1 MKHVVTILL
10 LFMVFVSCEKPI
22 TSDSGSDD
30 SQGVKAD
37 DNLVVSVPVDGLSFT
52 RLNFAVYDMTGTRVK
67 QVNQQMDL
75 SRTASFQLA
84 PLRRST
90 ADFGKASFQLAP
102 LRRST
107 ALFGTASFQL
117 ASGNYAL
124 VVVAH
129 SSDGN
134 PTMTDPKKIQFK
146 NAQGFTETFLYYDH
160 VTIGDERVNLWATPK
175 RIVALCRFVLTD
187 DYPTGVAKMRF
198 YYTGGSGAFD
208 ATTGLGC
215 VNSKQSLSF
224 DVTSGQ
230 KQFDLYTFLHDTEGT
245 IHLTV
250 TALDV
255 SDVEFLHR
263 DFDVPLVQ
271 NKITWVSGSFFSNSM
286 TISTVSIN
294 ADWDGEYH
302 LTF

>member
-10 LFMVFVSCEKPI
+10 LLMVFVSCEKPLP
-22 TSDSGSDD
+22 SDSDSED
-30 SQGVKAD
+30 SQEVKAD

-67 QVNQQMDL
+67 QVNQT
-75 SRTASFQLA
+75 SAA
-84 PLRRST
+84 
-90 ADFGKASFQLAP
+90 ADFGKQVNQTSAAAVFGKASFQLTP
-102 LRRST
+102 
-107 ALFGTASFQL
+107 GDY
-117 ASGNYAL
+117 NL

-146 NAQGFTETFLYYDH
+146 NTQGFTDTFLYYGS
-160 VTIGDERVNLWATPK
+160 VTIGDERVSLLVTPK

-187 DYPTGVAKMRF
+187 DYPAGAAKMRF

-215 VNSKQSLSF
+215 VNSMQDVKF
-224 DVTSGQ
+224 DVTDGQ
-230 KQFDLYTFLHDTEGT
+230 KQFDLYTYLHDTEGT
-245 IHLTV
+245 IRLVVTV
-250 TALDV
+250 LDV
-255 SDVEFLHR
+255 SDVELYQR
-263 DFDVPLVQ
+263 TFDVPLVQ
-271 NKITWVSGSFFSNSM
+271 KKITWMTGSFFSGSM
-286 TISTVSIN
+286 TISTVDNN

-302 LTF
+302 LPF

>member
-67 QVNQQMDL
+67 QVNQT
-75 SRTASFQLA
+75 SAA
-84 PLRRST
+84 
-90 ADFGKASFQLAP
+90 AVFGKASFQLAP

-117 ASGNYAL
+117 APGNYAL

-134 PTMTDPKKIQFK
+134 PTMTDPRKIQFK
-146 NAQGFTETFLYYDH
+146 NAQGFTDTFLYYDH
-160 VTIGDERVNLWATPK
+160 VTIGDERVNLLVTPK

-187 DYPTGVAKMRF
+187 DYPAGVAKMRF

-215 VNSKQSLSF
+215 VNSKQSLLF

-255 SDVEFLHR
+255 SDVELLQR

-302 LTF
+302 LSF

>member
-1 MKHVVTILL
+1 MKHVVTIFL

-37 DNLVVSVPVDGLSFT
+37 DNLVVSVPVDGQSFT

-67 QVNQQMDL
+67 QVNQTSAAADFGK
-75 SRTASFQLA
+75 ASIQLA

-102 LRRST
+102 D
-107 ALFGTASFQL
+107 
-117 ASGNYAL
+117 NYAL

-146 NAQGFTETFLYYDH
+146 NAQGFTDTFLYYDY
-160 VTIGDERVNLWATPK
+160 VTIGDERVNLWVTPK

-187 DYPTGVAKMRF
+187 DYPAGVAKMRF

-215 VNSKQSLSF
+215 VNSKQSLLF

-255 SDVEFLHR
+255 SDVELLQR

-271 NKITWVSGSFFSNSM
+271 NKITWVTGSFFSNSM
-286 TISTVSIN
+286 TISTVSNN

>member
-1 MKHVVTILL
+1 M
-10 LFMVFVSCEKPI
+10 
-22 TSDSGSDD
+22 
-30 SQGVKAD
+30 
-37 DNLVVSVPVDGLSFT
+37 VSVPVDGLSFT

-67 QVNQQMDL
+67 QVNQTSAAADFGK
-75 SRTASFQLA
+75 ASIQLA

-90 ADFGKASFQLAP
+90 ADFGKVSFQLAP
-102 LRRST
+102 D
-107 ALFGTASFQL
+107 
-117 ASGNYAL
+117 NYAL

-146 NAQGFTETFLYYDH
+146 NAQGFTDTFLYYDH
-160 VTIGDERVNLWATPK
+160 VTIGDERVNLWVTPK

-255 SDVEFLHR
+255 SDVELLQR

>member
-67 QVNQQMDL
+67 QVNQTSAAADFGK
-75 SRTASFQLA
+75 ASIQLA

-102 LRRST
+102 D
-107 ALFGTASFQL
+107 
-117 ASGNYAL
+117 NYAL

-146 NAQGFTETFLYYDH
+146 NAQGFTDTFLYYDH
-160 VTIGDERVNLWATPK
+160 VTIGDERVNLLVTPK

-224 DVTSGQ
+224 DVTGGQ

-255 SDVEFLHR
+255 SDVELLQR

-271 NKITWVSGSFFSNSM
+271 NKITWMTGSFFSNSM

>member
-67 QVNQQMDL
+67 QVNQTSAAADFGK
-75 SRTASFQLA
+75 ASIQLA

-102 LRRST
+102 D
-107 ALFGTASFQL
+107 
-117 ASGNYAL
+117 NYAL

-146 NAQGFTETFLYYDH
+146 NAQGFTDTFLYYDH
-160 VTIGDERVNLWATPK
+160 VTIGDKRVNLLVTPK

-224 DVTSGQ
+224 DVTGGQ

-255 SDVEFLHR
+255 SDVELLQR
-263 DFDVPLVQ
+263 DFDVPIVQ
-271 NKITWVSGSFFSNSM
+271 NKITWMTGSFFSNSM